1 VQDAPKGCLEHASP
15 EKDEVLDTRPLF
27 FMPRPY
33 PSCAGLA
40 VIRRRST
47 RGELKAW
54 RLE

>member
-1 VQDAPKGCLEHASP
+1 VQDAPKGSLKHASP
-15 EKDEVLDTRPLF
+15 EKDEVVDARPFF

-40 VIRRRST
+40 VIGKRST
-47 RGELKAW
+47 WGELKAW